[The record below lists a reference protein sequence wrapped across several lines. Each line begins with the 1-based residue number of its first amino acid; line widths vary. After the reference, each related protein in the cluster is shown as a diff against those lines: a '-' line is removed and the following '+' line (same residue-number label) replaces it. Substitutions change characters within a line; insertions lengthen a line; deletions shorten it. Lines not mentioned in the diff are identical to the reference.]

1 MRSLD
6 GSGLSPKDQWVA
18 RGASMALHA
27 LLFGWLAWHVTP
39 ALKTSMVVFSVET
52 VSGLTPL
59 GEGSGAQGANQQIT
73 NVPANLNPLAG
84 GLNLKVS
91 DPPVPAA
98 AKPSQ
103 TKPSR
108 SRPAAAAPSLQDL
121 QRQNESLPIGLKP
134 RHSQGAEE
142 PSEGGM
148 GNAHQAGVE
157 GGVLGLQGAI
167 AGRGYNPGDYSYG
180 KPLPG
185 ESEVVV
191 ALVVGPKGEVLSA
204 QIKKTSGYPELD
216 MHALAKARE
225 VVFDALPP
233 GVPQEPAS
241 GTVRFKFE
249 YSGKAIP

>member
-1 MRSLD
+1 
-6 GSGLSPKDQWVA
+6 
-18 RGASMALHA
+18 
-27 LLFGWLAWHVTP
+27 
-39 ALKTSMVVFSVET
+39 MVVFSVET
-52 VSGLTPL
+52 VSGLTPQ
-59 GEGSGAQGANQQIT
+59 GEGSGAQGAHPQIS

-91 DPPVPAA
+91 DAPVPAPP
-98 AKPSQ
+98 KPSQ
-103 TKPSR
+103 AKPKLAK
-108 SRPAAAAPSLQDL
+108 PAVAAPTLQDL
-121 QRQNESLPIGLKP
+121 QKQNESLPIGLKP

-157 GGVLGLQGAI
+157 DGALGLQGAI
-167 AGRGYNPGDYSYG
+167 AGRGYKAGDYSYD

-191 ALVVGPKGEVLSA
+191 ALVVGPQGEVLSA

-225 VVFDALPP
+225 VVFDPLPA
-233 GVPQEPAS
+233 GAPQEPAA

-249 YSGKAIP
+249 YSGKAIQ